1 MLRPEYRS
9 LWRDFF
15 AGFGIE
21 LGESYT
27 IAREEAFKIECT
39 KGDSEK
45 YLSGGR
51 IDLMIRTS
59 DSLVVIENKI
69 KSDINSVEEN
79 GEGNQLSIYYTYANR
94 LATKKG
100 TSDYGKQC
108 HFIILSPKYNIP
120 TVKDNEMASTYKVI
134 TYADMYDYLTHH
146 KHVFESDANFVA
158 FYEAMYRHTHENVND
173 YLYYE
178 MQEKFFRRIKD
189 MIQN

>member
-9 LWRDFF
+9 LWKDFF
-15 AGFGIE
+15 ADFGVD
-21 LGESYT
+21 LGEDYT
-27 IAREEAFKIECT
+27 IAREEASKIEDT
-39 KGDSEK
+39 KVNPKK
-45 YLSGGR
+45 YPSGGR

-79 GEGNQLSIYYTYANR
+79 GEGNQLSKYYTYANR

-100 TSDYGKQC
+100 ISDYGKQC

-120 TVKDNEMASTYKVI
+120 TVKHEKKDSTYQVI
-134 TYADMYDYLTHH
+134 TYAHMYDYLTHH